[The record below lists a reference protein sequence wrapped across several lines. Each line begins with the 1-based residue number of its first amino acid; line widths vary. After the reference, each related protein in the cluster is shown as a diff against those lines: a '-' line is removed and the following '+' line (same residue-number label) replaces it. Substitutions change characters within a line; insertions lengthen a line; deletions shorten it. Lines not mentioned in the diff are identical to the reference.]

1 MKYLSN
7 TCPAET
13 KGEARPELG
22 GFLVSTLETGPVRKL
37 LCKDC
42 DKIKA
47 AQFRLSFL
55 QIQSFINPFYAGNK
69 STNTMINSVNQDEM
83 LQDVAARLDLHCK
96 LRYKNNLI
104 GKKYNVI

>member
-22 GFLVSTLETGPVRKL
+22 GFLVSVLETGPVRKL

-47 AQFRLSFL
+47 ARFRLSFYEFNHTL
-55 QIQSFINPFYAGNK
+55 THFMLEKNQQIP
-69 STNTMINSVNQDEM
+69 
-83 LQDVAARLDLHCK
+83 
-96 LRYKNNLI
+96 
-104 GKKYNVI
+104 

>member
-1 MKYLSN
+1 MKYLFN

-37 LCKDC
+37 LCKNC

-47 AQFRLSFL
+47 AQFRLSL
-55 QIQSFINPFYAGNK
+55 LKIQLFINPIYDGSK
-69 STNTMINSVNQDEM
+69 SISYTINSADQEEM
-83 LQDVAARLDLHCK
+83 PQDVASCLDLYC
-96 LRYKNNLI
+96 
-104 GKKYNVI
+104 